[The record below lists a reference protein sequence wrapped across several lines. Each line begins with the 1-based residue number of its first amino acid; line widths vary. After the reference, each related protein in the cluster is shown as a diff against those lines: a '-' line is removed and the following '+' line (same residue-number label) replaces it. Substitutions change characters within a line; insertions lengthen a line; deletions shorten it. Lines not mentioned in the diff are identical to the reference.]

1 MSSKPKRQLWEEKN
15 MAEALRN
22 VRKKKMGW
30 QLASKIFNVPAT
42 TPRRRFKNNC
52 NSTKGDWGG
61 KRPVFSREMED
72 QFAQHI
78 KDMEAKLF
86 GLTLKD
92 LKTLIFEFA
101 SNNNKKNPFN
111 KEKETAGDK
120 WIQGFLKRNPQI
132 SLRTPANTSAARAQ
146 AFNKDNIALYFKSL
160 NEVMEKYNFPPEN
173 IYNIDKFGL
182 SVVQK
187 RPQKILATKGRKQ
200 VGALSSA
207 ERGQH
212 LTVVCCMNAMGT
224 FVLPA
229 FRFPRKRMK
238 NELMDNA
245 PMSSKAYCQLNGW
258 MCSEIFVQWMEHFVH
273 YTKACN
279 ENKVLL

>member
-1 MSSKPKRQLWEEKN
+1 
-15 MAEALRN
+15 
-22 VRKKKMGW
+22 
-30 QLASKIFNVPAT
+30 
-42 TPRRRFKNNC
+42 
-52 NSTKGDWGG
+52 
-61 KRPVFSREMED
+61 
-72 QFAQHI
+72 
-78 KDMEAKLF
+78 MEAKFF

-120 WIQGFLKRNPQI
+120 WIQGFLKPNPQI
-132 SLRTPANTSAARAQ
+132 SLRPGNTSAARAQ
-146 AFNKDNIALYFKSL
+146 AFNKNNIALYFKSL

-173 IYNIDKFGL
+173 IYNIKESGL

-200 VGALSSA
+200 FGALSSA

-224 FVLPA
+224 FVPPA
-229 FRFPRKRMK
+229 FIFPRKRMK

-245 PMSSKAYCQLNGW
+245 PMGSKA
-258 MCSEIFVQWMEHFVH
+258 
-273 YTKACN
+273 
-279 ENKVLL
+279 